1 MNEIQ
6 TRESQL
12 MKPIDNEFLLSV
24 ETVLDI
30 GIVDWEREW
39 ERTSCWLWS
48 FHTCPVINNIL
59 AHLIMRPT
67 LLISRLVFL
76 NVCLFLRDY

>member
-6 TRESQL
+6 TRESQS

-30 GIVDWEREW
+30 GIVD
-39 ERTSCWLWS
+39 
-48 FHTCPVINNIL
+48 
-59 AHLIMRPT
+59 
-67 LLISRLVFL
+67 
-76 NVCLFLRDY
+76 